1 MLCQLSYGGMRM
13 LYIELG
19 VLCATRI
26 NYRVLGV
33 WRQIA
38 CLKLFFLLILHG
50 IEQWSVGHTPRLSVG
65 R

>member
-1 MLCQLSYGGMRM
+1 M

-38 CLKLFFLLILHG
+38 CLKLFFLLILYRIG
-50 IEQWSVGHTPRLSVG
+50 RRSVGHTPRLSVG

>member
-1 MLCQLSYGGMRM
+1 M

-26 NYRVLGV
+26 NYRVLGM

-38 CLKLFFLLILHG
+38 CSKLFFLLILYG
-50 IEQWSVGHTPRLSVG
+50 IGQWSVGHTPRLSAH